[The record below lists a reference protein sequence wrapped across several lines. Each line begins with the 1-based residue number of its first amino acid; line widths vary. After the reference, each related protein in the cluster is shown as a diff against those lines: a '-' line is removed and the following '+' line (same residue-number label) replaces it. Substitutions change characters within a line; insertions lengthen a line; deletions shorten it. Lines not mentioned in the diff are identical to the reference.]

1 MRRLLCFLFAVA
13 VNCVSHCDT
22 EPLSLPIRDVQ
33 VLPNVEKS
41 LMRGI
46 PATIGS
52 PSQSIVLLPWAEL
65 NNTWIYDDQP
75 YCDKTVIWNDRICE
89 TRRGGLYDEAESEYF
104 TKASDIGDAGG
115 STSEVAFQGAES
127 GIKKLVSTSLAGT
140 DNITLEGA
148 PAVEDLPIGIPRLK
162 WDAGYTM
169 LHPLGLGSNSTYLN
183 TLKDAGKISS
193 RVWSIFWGRM
203 WVKTP
208 IDGSLVLGGYDE
220 EKVIGKNYTAPLV
233 YDDYTGTAG
242 CWTGMKITISD
253 IRVNF
258 RDGSDESIFPSNTAL
273 PCCIVPQRQLL
284 LEAPGAY
291 VSRFEEVTGSNH
303 TDTSYGLHWS
313 ARLFDADD
321 AFDGDITFHLDSGLQ
336 VRVPNNQYIV
346 PFVDI
351 DRSGARVTKPKTK
364 ELLMNGVAHQPAT
377 LGRYFLTAAYL
388 MVNHDAGTFTLWQ
401 GNPTQRSKLIKVFD
415 QDTADKCGKDAAGI
429 VQPTV
434 SATPKEEKEEESTD
448 QPESS
453 STPSA
458 AIISGAV
465 AGSVVGVAVICLGVF
480 FIFRQ
485 RRKARAEKSFPTDV
499 HVRDYKGDFQAWYP
513 PQEMA
518 GSKPI
523 PAEIQGQS
531 HFVYELDGGAR
542 KSRLRAD

>member
-1 MRRLLCFLFAVA
+1 
-13 VNCVSHCDT
+13 
-22 EPLSLPIRDVQ
+22 
-33 VLPNVEKS
+33 
-41 LMRGI
+41 MRGI

-52 PSQSIVLLPWAEL
+52 PEQNIVLLPWAEL

-75 YCDKTVIWNDRICE
+75 YCDKTVIWNDRICQI
-89 TRRGGLYDEAESEYF
+89 RRGGFYNEANSTSF
-104 TKASDIGDAGG
+104 IKAADIGDAGG
-115 STSEVAFQGAES
+115 STNEVSFQGAES
-127 GIKKLVSTSLAGT
+127 GIKKLVATGLAGT

-148 PAVEDLPIGIPRLK
+148 PTVNDLPIGIPRLK

-183 TLKDAGKISS
+183 ALKEAGKISS

-220 EKVIGKNYTAPLV
+220 EKVIGANYTAPLR

-291 VSRFEEVTGSNH
+291 VSRFEDVTGTNH
-303 TDTSYGLHWS
+303 TENSYGLHWS
-313 ARLFDADD
+313 ARLIDADK
-321 AFDGDITFHLDSGLQ
+321 AFDGDITFHLNSGLQ
-336 VRVPNNQYIV
+336 IRVPNDQYIV

-351 DRSGARVTKPKTK
+351 ERSGARVTKPKTK
-364 ELLMNGVAHQPAT
+364 ELLMNGVADQPAT

-401 GNPTQRSKLIKVFD
+401 GNPTERSKLVQVYD
-415 QDTADKCGKDAAGI
+415 QKTADECEKNGTGI

-434 SATPKEEKEEESTD
+434 SAGPDEETRESAV
-448 QPESS
+448 QSEASPSS
-453 STPSA
+453 SPSRA
-458 AIISGAV
+458 VIGGAV
-465 AGSVVGVAVICLGVF
+465 AGAVVLIAVLCLGGF
-480 FIFRQ
+480 FLL
-485 RRKARAEKSFPTDV
+485 RRKRKTVAGQESSAPPEYVHYDKTEFP
-499 HVRDYKGDFQAWYP
+499 AWSP

-518 GSKPI
+518 GCKPM
-523 PAEIQGQS
+523 PAEAQGQS
-531 HFVYELDGGAR
+531 HFVYELDGNEHR
-542 KSRLRAD
+542 SRR